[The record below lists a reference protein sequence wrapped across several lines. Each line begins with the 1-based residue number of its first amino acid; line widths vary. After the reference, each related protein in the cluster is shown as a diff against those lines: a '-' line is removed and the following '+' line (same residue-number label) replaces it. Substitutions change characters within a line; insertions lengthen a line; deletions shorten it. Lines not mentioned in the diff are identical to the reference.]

1 MLLSALRLTGEEG
14 PDSSVPRYEDRNGG
28 GGGGGGMFSGGG
40 GLTGGRELCSAERF
54 VDRVNQR
61 STDSSLPMG
70 ERTRV
75 VREPD
80 AIHG

>member
-1 MLLSALRLTGEEG
+1 MRIGMGEAE
-14 PDSSVPRYEDRNGG
+14 V
-28 GGGGGGMFSGGG
+28 
-40 GLTGGRELCSAERF
+40 RELCSAERF

-61 STDSSLPMG
+61 STDSSLPMA